1 MSLTY
6 AIVETGGKQYRV
18 SPGDVLKVE
27 KLEGQPGDTV
37 ELDRVLMISDDQE
50 VKVGNP
56 TIPGASVEATIK
68 NHGKDKKV
76 IVFKFKNKTN
86 YQRFKGHRQPYSEI
100 EILSVKY

>member
-1 MSLTY
+1 MLGY
-6 AIVETGGKQYRV
+6 AIIETGGKQYRV
-18 SPGDVLKVE
+18 TPGDVLKVE
-27 KLEGQPGDTV
+27 KVNGNPGDVVT
-37 ELDRVLMISDDQE
+37 LDRVLLISDEQG

-56 TIPGASVEATIK
+56 TVPGAYVEASIK
-68 NHGKDKKV
+68 SHGKDKKV